1 MERCPLCYASTEG
14 NGRLALKAN
23 QKPRGDKGN
32 LQYRLLMFIIAVGT
46 KVMHRGIKRDVLL
59 AQTMDDVTIS
69 KLVKSV
75 ACALRFPVRQST
87 KLVYEILL
95 QAGSVLTFL
104 LVRKCGPGR
113 NII

>member
-1 MERCPLCYASTEG
+1 
-14 NGRLALKAN
+14 
-23 QKPRGDKGN
+23 
-32 LQYRLLMFIIAVGT
+32 
-46 KVMHRGIKRDVLL
+46 MHRGIKRDVLL